1 MVGIIDFI
9 FGLLDATGI
18 ELMFGASAIIGGVLF
33 LLWLVLVVVLG
44 GIGDIAEGV
53 FGVDIDAMGADAS
66 FKALTFQGVM
76 AFMMFF
82 GLTGII
88 VMQSGGPEVVSILVG
103 GLSGGASMVATGQVF
118 QYFIARQAEGTIEID
133 DAVGQSGTVYLR
145 IPEGGTGQVSV
156 SIKGSLRQYDAKSVD
171 GTMIPNEETV
181 RVRAVVGTLLMV
193 EPVVYAPE
201 EE

>member
-1 MVGIIDFI
+1 
-9 FGLLDATGI
+9 
-18 ELMFGASAIIGGVLF
+18 MFGASAVIGGVLF

-88 VMQSGGPEVVSILVG
+88 VMQSEVDLKF
-103 GLSGGASMVATGQVF
+103 LQ
-118 QYFIARQAEGTIEID
+118 
-133 DAVGQSGTVYLR
+133 
-145 IPEGGTGQVSV
+145 
-156 SIKGSLRQYDAKSVD
+156 
-171 GTMIPNEETV
+171 
-181 RVRAVVGTLLMV
+181 LL
-193 EPVVYAPE
+193 
-201 EE
+201 

>member
-1 MVGIIDFI
+1 MVGIIDFV
-9 FGLLDATGI
+9 FGLLDATGV
-18 ELMFGASAIIGGVLF
+18 ELMFGASALIGGVLF

-88 VMQSGGPEVVSILVG
+88 VMQSGGPEVLAILVG
-103 GLSGGASMVATGQVF
+103 C
-118 QYFIARQAEGTIEID
+118 
-133 DAVGQSGTVYLR
+133 
-145 IPEGGTGQVSV
+145 
-156 SIKGSLRQYDAKSVD
+156 
-171 GTMIPNEETV
+171 
-181 RVRAVVGTLLMV
+181 LLYTS
-193 EPVVYAPE
+193 PSPRDIS
-201 EE
+201 

>member
-1 MVGIIDFI
+1 MSKAAEIVDQVTGNPAFDGLGGYYIFLRRVLIPLVLAGVCLSSYSLMSTWFDHGVSIVVAGMFTGLSVGPILTLEKMYGLWLGRRIYRQHYSSILGGKGMVGIIDFV
-9 FGLLDATGI
+9 FGLLDATGV
-18 ELMFGASAIIGGVLF
+18 ELMFGASALIGGVLF

-88 VMQSGGPEVVSILVG
+88 VMQSGGQRYSR
-103 GLSGGASMVATGQVF
+103 
-118 QYFIARQAEGTIEID
+118 Y
-133 DAVGQSGTVYLR
+133 
-145 IPEGGTGQVSV
+145 
-156 SIKGSLRQYDAKSVD
+156 
-171 GTMIPNEETV
+171 
-181 RVRAVVGTLLMV
+181 
-193 EPVVYAPE
+193 
-201 EE
+201 